1 MKLASFRYGNRA
13 TYGAVT
19 GDELIGA
26 PAGLLGDC
34 PTLADCIAAGRSGE
48 IAAGDGIAASDTSWL
63 PPIPAPARILCI
75 GINYRLHVEETGRS
89 LPDHPAVFLKLPD
102 ALVGHEAPI
111 RRPKASPHFDYEG
124 ELALVIGK
132 AGRNIAPEAAMDH
145 VFGWSCFNDGSIRDF
160 QKHSVTAGKNFTA
173 TGSFGPWIVPRAA
186 APPPEDMILE
196 TRVNGNVVQRSG
208 VDMLIFDISAII
220 SYLSTF
226 TTLEP
231 GDVIATGTPSGV
243 GARRDPPLWLK
254 PGDRVE
260 VEISGVGCLGN
271 PVEEGE

>member
-1 MKLASFRYGNRA
+1 MKFASFRYGDRA
-13 TYGAVT
+13 TYGAVS
-19 GDELIGA
+19 GDAPIEA
-26 PAGLLGDC
+26 PAGLRGDY
-34 PTLADCIAAGRSGE
+34 PTLADCIAAGRTGE
-48 IAAGDGIAASDTSWL
+48 IAGGEALPSSEISWL

-75 GINYRLHVEETGRS
+75 GINYRLHIEETGHS

-102 ALVGHEAPI
+102 ALVGHEEPI
-111 RRPKASPHFDYEG
+111 RRPQASTHFDYEG

-132 AGRNIAPEAAMDH
+132 SGRKIAPKDAMDH

-173 TGSFGPWIVPRAA
+173 TGGFGPWIVPRDE
-186 APPPEDMILE
+186 APPPEDMTLE
-196 TRVNGNVVQRSG
+196 TRVNGNAVQRSG
-208 VDMLIFDISAII
+208 VDMLIFDVPAII
-220 SYLSTF
+220 AYLSTF
-226 TTLEP
+226 TTLEV

-260 VEISGVGCLGN
+260 VEISGVGRLAN
-271 PVEEGE
+271 PVEEGQ